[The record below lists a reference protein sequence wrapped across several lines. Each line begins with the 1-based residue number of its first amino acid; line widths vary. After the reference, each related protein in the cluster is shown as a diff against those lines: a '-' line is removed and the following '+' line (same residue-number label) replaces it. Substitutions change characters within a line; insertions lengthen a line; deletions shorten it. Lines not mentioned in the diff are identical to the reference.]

1 MNDLPYVLALLFL
14 LALFLRLDFVFYIIY
29 VVGAIWALARW
40 GTPRSL
46 AAVRIRRHFTDHA
59 FLGETIPVA
68 IEIENSSRLP
78 LPWLRVTEA
87 LPVELATAAQ
97 IKRVHSLRP
106 RNTLQ
111 IRYDLHCTRRGYYPV
126 GPLQLTTGDLFGF
139 APVQHRQAT
148 GQAITVYPRIVPL
161 AALGLPARL
170 PFGTLAS
177 RERIFED
184 PARPRGVRA
193 YTPGDSQRRIHWKAS
208 AHSNELL
215 VRQYSPAISLEST
228 ILLNLSV
235 HEYERQWRYS
245 ASEWAITVAA
255 SLAVWLES
263 ARQAVGLDVLAA
275 SSSLN
280 SSTET
285 LNPTKQTV
293 FKVPARPGRL
303 HLMKVLET
311 LARCELLDTPEPFA
325 VWARRAAA
333 PLAWGSTALVVTP
346 SGDEATVQGLH
357 QLVRQGLNV
366 VLLVVEPYH
375 RFEIVQQRARLLGI
389 TAYPVANEDELHRLQ
404 AQGQRGPA

>member
-1 MNDLPYVLALLFL
+1 MNDLPYVLGLLLL
-14 LALFLRLDFVFYIIY
+14 LALFLRLDFVFYIVY

-46 AAVRIRRHFTDHA
+46 AAVQVQRHFTDHA
-59 FLGETIPVA
+59 FLGETVPVA
-68 IEIENSSRLP
+68 IEIENPSRLP

-97 IKRVHSLRP
+97 LKRAYSLRP
-106 RNTLQ
+106 RSALQ
-111 IRYDLHCTRRGYYPV
+111 ISYDLHCTRRGYYPI

-139 APVQHRQAT
+139 APVYHRQET

-161 AALGLPARL
+161 TTLGLPARL

-193 YTPGDSQRRIHWKAS
+193 YSPGDSQRRINWKAS
-208 AHSNELL
+208 AHSDTLL

-235 HEYERQWRYS
+235 QEYERQWRYS
-245 ASEWAITVAA
+245 ASEWAVTVAA

-263 ARQAVGLDVLAA
+263 VRQAVGLAVFAADSATPPLA
-275 SSSLN
+275 
-280 SSTET
+280 ET
-285 LNPTKQTV
+285 LNPAESSL
-293 FKVPARPGRL
+293 FKVPARPGRP
-303 HLMKVLET
+303 HLMKVLEV
-311 LARCELLDTPEPFA
+311 LARSELLDTRDPFIP
-325 VWARRAAA
+325 WAQRAAV

-346 SGDEATVQGLH
+346 NGDEITTQGLH
-357 QLVRQGLNV
+357 QLVRKGLNV
-366 VLLVVEPYH
+366 VMLVVEPYH

-389 TAYPVANEDELHRLQ
+389 AAYPVANEDELHRLQ